1 MMNRLLTI
9 ALAAVLALSMGACDT
24 IALDEVEPAQSI
36 SSEEALSSLTG
47 IEALLVNMYDRL
59 QGTGRYAQ
67 VYMLYPDGLADNV
80 QLVQGNSS
88 NRYPGVVANARN
100 THMTAYGGPYSTIN
114 EANNIIASVGDVEI
128 DAPDP
133 QSIRDRIRGEALFLR
148 ALSYFDLVRTHAYEP
163 GREVNGFSQGVIL
176 RTEPTRSVEDADFRA
191 RAPNTEVY
199 NQVVAD
205 LNEATGL
212 LAGNSRDKFHANE
225 AAAWGLLSRVHLYLE
240 NWSEAETAATN
251 ALNATNASL
260 VVDTGNGEL
269 LSAWL
274 SSTHPESVMELQ
286 MTSGQDGAST
296 NSNGALQAL
305 TIGAPE
311 RRVFTYEVIPSND
324 LLATHEEGDARF
336 DLYANDTPSNP
347 SEGQLYMQKYTG
359 TLGEFADRL
368 PIIRVAEL
376 YLNRAEARA
385 EQGNTTGAQADLNA
399 VRNARTLDDVT
410 ASGDA
415 LIEAILTERR
425 LELAFEGHRF
435 FDLKRR
441 ARDIPKPQTAFG
453 VLDYED
459 FRILAPFP
467 NAEVQS
473 NPQLDQNPGY

>member
-36 SSEEALSSLTG
+36 SAEEALSSLTG

-67 VYMLYPDGLADNV
+67 VYMLYPDALADNV

-88 NRYPGVVANARN
+88 NRYPGVVANARG

-114 EANNIIASVGDVEI
+114 EANNIIASIGDLEI
-128 DAPDP
+128 EAPDP
-133 QSIRDRIRGEALFLR
+133 QAIRDRIRGEALFLR

-163 GREVNGFSQGVIL
+163 GREVGGFSQGVIL
-176 RTEPTRSVEDADFRA
+176 RTEPTRGVEDADFRA
-191 RAPNTEVY
+191 RASNQQVY
-199 NQVVAD
+199 DQVVAD
-205 LNEATGL
+205 LNEAAGL

-240 NWSEAETAATN
+240 NWSDAETAATN
-251 ALNATNASL
+251 ALNTTNAAL
-260 VVDTGNGEL
+260 VQDTGNGEL

-274 SSTHPESVMELQ
+274 SSTHPESILELQ

-305 TIGAPE
+305 TIGDPE
-311 RRVFTYEVIPSND
+311 RRVFTYEVIPSVD
-324 LLATHEEGDARF
+324 LLNTHEDGDARF
-336 DLYANDTPSNP
+336 DLYANDNPSAP

-359 TLGEFADRL
+359 TLGAFADRL
-368 PIIRVAEL
+368 PIIRVAEI

-385 EQGNTTGAQADLNA
+385 EQGNTSGAQSDLNA

-410 ASGDA
+410 ATGDA

-441 ARDIPKPQTAFG
+441 ARDIPKPQTAFE
-453 VLDYED
+453 VLEYDD
-459 FRILAPFP
+459 FRVLAPFP
-467 NAEVQS
+467 NSEVQS